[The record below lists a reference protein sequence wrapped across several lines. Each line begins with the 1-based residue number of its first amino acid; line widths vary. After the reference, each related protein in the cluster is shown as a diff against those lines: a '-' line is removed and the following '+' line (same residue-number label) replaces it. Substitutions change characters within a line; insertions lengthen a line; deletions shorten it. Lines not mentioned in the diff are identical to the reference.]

1 MPDLK
6 KLLSTVID
14 REASDL
20 HLTVGKPPTLRVDDK
35 LMPIEGEDVLD
46 SEKAKKLVLQLLTPE
61 QKEKLETA
69 REIDFSY
76 SFNSEGRFRVN
87 VYFQKGE
94 LAAALRLIPTKIRTL
109 KELGLPENLLEF
121 AKAQQGFLLS
131 VGPAGHGK
139 TTTCASLVDVINHCR
154 TDHIITIEDPIEYV
168 FTPDKCLVDQREVGF
183 DTNSFPKALRSC
195 LRQDPDV
202 IFVGEMR
209 DYETIATAVTLAET
223 GHLVISTL
231 HTNNAAQTIDRLVD
245 VFPPHQQQQIRYQ
258 IANTLLGIVSQ
269 RLIPK
274 ISGGRIAACEILKAM
289 PAVRNLI
296 REGKTYQLDNI
307 IQTSQEE
314 GMMPLDLAL
323 AKLVENK
330 TIKYEDGLSY
340 ALDKKNFERMTR

>member
-1 MPDLK
+1 MDLK
-6 KLLSTVID
+6 KLLSTVI
-14 REASDL
+14 EKQASDL
-20 HLTVGKPPTLRVDDK
+20 HLTVAKPPTLRIDDK
-35 LMPIEGEDVLD
+35 LTPIAGEVALD
-46 SEKAKKLVLQLLTPE
+46 FESAKKLILQLLTSG
-61 QKEKLETA
+61 QKEKLEMA

-76 SFNSEGRFRVN
+76 SFNNKGRFRVN

-109 KELGLPENLLEF
+109 RELGLPESLSEF
-121 AKAQQGFLLS
+121 AKAQQGFFLS

-139 TTTCASLVDVINHCR
+139 TTTCASLVDIINHSR

-168 FTPDKCLVDQREVGF
+168 FTADKCLIDQREVGQ
-183 DTNSFPKALRSC
+183 DTNSFPRALRSC

-209 DYETIATAVTLAET
+209 DYETIATAATLAET

-231 HTNNAAQTIDRLVD
+231 HTNNASQTIDRMVD
-245 VFPPHQQQQIRYQ
+245 VFPPYQQQQIRFQ

-274 ISGGRIAACEILKAM
+274 IKGGRIVACEIMKAT

-314 GMMPLDLAL
+314 GMIPLDLAL
-323 AKLVENK
+323 MKFVQNK
-330 TIKYEDGLSY
+330 IIRYEDGLAY
-340 ALDKKNFERMTR
+340 ALDRKNFERMVK